1 MQGRHGPYNLA
12 RKEHAALPRGGWGS
26 RKLIHEPVHVAQ
38 SGVRFGE
45 MPFPQQPGV
54 LSPLKPVLAPA
65 LVASRQL
72 SVPPAI
78 DFSIDHA
85 SPPLSSPLL
94 FCTVQQPI
102 NDGGGVLSSEEPAQN
117 ECWGLAPLER
127 TERVRMKCK
136 ELRS

>member
-1 MQGRHGPYNLA
+1 MLITRPRVELA
-12 RKEHAALPRGGWGS
+12 RAGECSDPGM
-26 RKLIHEPVHVAQ
+26 Q
-38 SGVRFGE
+38 SGVCFGE

-85 SPPLSSPLL
+85 APPLSFPLL
-94 FCTVQQPI
+94 FYTVQQPI

-117 ECWGLAPLER
+117 ECWGLAPLKR